1 MKIIPYLKLLS
12 ELFRWS
18 KLIQKL
24 GSLGHLDLGIKFGQV
39 LTVELLD
46 NMKIT
51 LHKGS
56 VQKELQY
63 IFKGIKIKEIKTRS
77 EAALAT
83 TQSLDLGGK
92 RLRSL

>member
-1 MKIIPYLKLLS
+1 MKIIPP
-12 ELFRWS
+12 
-18 KLIQKL
+18 
-24 GSLGHLDLGIKFGQV
+24 
-39 LTVELLD
+39 
-46 NMKIT
+46 
-51 LHKGS
+51 KGF